1 MASPLSPLTYFR
13 RCPGRT
19 LPMAFVIVLAVAAV
33 ASVVTIVHSIDLTVF
48 TLYGYNRYLT
58 GITPR
63 NALTIP
69 EDQMAKVRTIPELG
83 EVCPSHSYQ
92 VMVKT
97 IFGKMFFP
105 IFGLDEHGR
114 TLAMQRVGVSLATG
128 RLPVDGEPEMVMSE
142 DVARNLNLKLGD
154 VVSSPESQDAYAPIP
169 IKLVGTLKG
178 RVWFGLT
185 SKAVADANSPFTFT
199 GCLLFSKSADLAQQR
214 SLDRAVEK
222 VIDRGEV
229 REWQYSGLVKET
241 RSALSNLYLILDLV
255 VGIIVF
261 AISFVCGLLS
271 NIYFTQR
278 LPEIATLAAIG
289 YRRQYLML
297 RAGAETLLLC
307 GLGWIMGCVLT
318 YVLLTVLKAVFMTPK
333 GLLLN
338 TMDISAFG
346 LTTPL
351 PLSIC
356 LFAFIT
362 IVSRLRTL
370 DPVSI
375 IERRQ

>member
-58 GITPR
+58 GLTPR
-63 NALTIP
+63 NSLTIP
-69 EDQMAKVRTIPELG
+69 EDQMAAVRKIPEMG
-83 EVCPSHSYQ
+83 EICPSHSYQ

-97 IFGKMFFP
+97 IFGKMVFP
-105 IFGLDEHGR
+105 VFGLDSPGR
-114 TLAMQRVGVSLATG
+114 DLVMHRAGVTLARG
-128 RLPVDGEPEMVMSE
+128 RMVEDGKAEAVLSE
-142 DVARNLNLKLGD
+142 DVAHNLNLKIGD
-154 VVSSPESQDAYAPIP
+154 VVSSPDSQDAYAPIP
-169 IKLVGTLKG
+169 IRLVGTLKG
-178 RVWFGLT
+178 RVWLGLT
-185 SKAVADANSPFTFT
+185 SKALADANSPFTFT
-199 GCLLFSKSADLAQQR
+199 GCLMFSKTPSLAEQR
-214 SLDRAVEK
+214 KLDRAVEK
-222 VIDRGEV
+222 AIDKGQA
-229 REWQYSGLVKET
+229 REWQYAGLVKET

-261 AISFVCGLLS
+261 AISLVCGLLS

-278 LPEIATLAAIG
+278 LPEIATLSAIG
-289 YRRQYLML
+289 YRRPWLMM
-297 RAGAETLLLC
+297 RAGAETALLC
-307 GLGWIMGCVLT
+307 TVGWATGCVVT
-318 YVLLTVLKAVFMTPK
+318 VCLLTVLKAVFMTPK

-338 TMDISAFG
+338 TFDLSAFV

-351 PLSIC
+351 PLSIT
-356 LFAFIT
+356 LFAFFT
-362 IVSRLRTL
+362 IYTRLRTL